1 MAKTKYNEKNI
12 MIRFRQIF
20 VTVCSILAAFGLQ
33 AQEFGADG
41 LRFYLDEDGNA
52 TVGAR
57 IAYAQNLKGT

>member
-1 MAKTKYNEKNI
+1 

-33 AQEFGADG
+33 AQEFEADG